1 MFNHILRNTTG
12 TYLVIDSGKQYL
24 KTKQIQNQ
32 SIRKKKAFMTR
43 NPKTRNQTAE
53 T

>member
-24 KTKQIQNQ
+24 KTKQIQNR
-32 SIRKKKAFMTR
+32 SIRKKEGFYDTKSQDKK
-43 NPKTRNQTAE
+43 PDS
-53 T
+53 